1 MASRIAVNFP
11 WGSLLRG
18 LLGSDPRLLAGFE
31 AVADGPAAL
40 DLRLNAGALA
50 EAGWG
55 LETGAARVA
64 AVLRGAGFAVDAP
77 RLLGPADLCR
87 YPTSW
92 AKRLAFG
99 RDPRAV
105 AIEATVP
112 GPSPPIEARR
122 PGAVTAWTVGPAT

>member
-1 MASRIAVNFP
+1 
-11 WGSLLRG
+11 
-18 LLGSDPRLLAGFE
+18 PRLLAGLE

-40 DLRLNAGALA
+40 ELRLNAGALA
-50 EAGWG
+50 EVGRS
-55 LETGAARVA
+55 LETGAAWVA

-77 RLLGPADLCR
+77 RLLGPADLPR

-92 AKRLAFG
+92 AKRLVFG

-112 GPSPPIEARR
+112 GPNPPVEVRR
-122 PGAVTAWTVGPAT
+122 PGAVTGWMRGPTP